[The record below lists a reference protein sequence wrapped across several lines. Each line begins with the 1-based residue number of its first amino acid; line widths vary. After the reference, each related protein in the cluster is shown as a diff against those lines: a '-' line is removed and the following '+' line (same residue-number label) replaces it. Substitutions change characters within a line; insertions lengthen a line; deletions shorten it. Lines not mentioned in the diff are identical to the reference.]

1 MKAARLEYACPTQTG
16 FSLLELLIVI
26 TVVAIITSIAVPGWR
41 AHVLASH
48 RTEAVG
54 MLMHIATRQEQFRIQ
69 QHRYAATKE
78 LTIAPPGG
86 LGILNTGNHYILTAV
101 ANDHE
106 FTALATVNTKSM
118 QADDQICWLFGIDET
133 GRRWSESYTGEIS
146 TTQCWRG

>member
-1 MKAARLEYACPTQTG
+1 LKSVHPIQAG
-16 FSLLELLIVI
+16 FSLIELLIVI
-26 TVVAIITSIAVPGWR
+26 TVVAIITSIAAPGWR

-48 RTEAVG
+48 RTEAVA

-78 LTIAPPGG
+78 LTTAPPAG
-86 LGILNTGNHYILTAV
+86 LGIFNTGKHYILTAA

-106 FTALATVNTKSM
+106 FTALAIVNAKST
-118 QADDQICWLFGIDET
+118 QADDKICWLFGVDET
-133 GRRWSESYTGEIS
+133 GRRWSESSTGKIS

>member
-1 MKAARLEYACPTQTG
+1 MRATRLEYAHPIQAG

-26 TVVAIITSIAVPGWR
+26 TIVAIITSIAVPGWR

-86 LGILNTGNHYILTAV
+86 LGILNTAERYILTVTAS
-101 ANDHE
+101 DHA
-106 FTALATVNTKSM
+106 FKALAIVNAKGT
-118 QADDQICWLFGIDET
+118 QADDQVCWLFGIDEA
-133 GRRWSESYTGEIS
+133 GRRWSESDTGEIS
-146 TTQCWRG
+146 TTQCWRS